1 MRRLAIFAIVLT
13 GCSANRRPPSPDDL
27 YHNAETL
34 LRQGRLKQALAAAD
48 SGLRVEPS
56 WRFRLLKV
64 EALLS
69 SGQAREAAQA
79 LDSAAL
85 PDSPELRARWL
96 MHRGHA
102 LDLLADY
109 AGAQAALDQAQAMA
123 KPLNLP
129 LLDAGIELRRG
140 VLDVRRNQIAA
151 AESGFREV
159 MAIAAAH
166 GDLYLQA
173 SAMGNLGFLFLNAFR
188 YEDAIYWEQRA
199 EAAFERIGS
208 ADSTAKALGNLGW
221 CYYRLGDFDQALAY
235 SKPAEAKSR
244 ESGNQRDQE
253 IWLGNIGSIL
263 FDSGDVKGAIAK
275 YQAALELAQAIGDK
289 RSSGVWMYN
298 LGLAY
303 IKLGDF
309 DAAERYN
316 TEALRL
322 RNDLAGRPEFY
333 PGVSQARIALGRKQ
347 FGRAETLFRAVLAE
361 HGEDPTP
368 ALEAKSGL
376 AEVFV
381 QTGAFARADEQFQS
395 TIAAIDHER
404 AGITS
409 EDYKLSYLASLMEFY
424 QRYVDFLVARGR
436 AGRALEVVES
446 SRARVLDEKL
456 REGGRSDRAVPAAA
470 LKQISRASGA
480 VLLSYWLAPER
491 SFLFAVTPDTIEMHE
506 LPGEKQIG
514 ALVEAYRSLIE
525 GLRDPLESEFPAG
538 NQLSAMLLGPVRR
551 LLPSG
556 TRVIVVPDRALHG
569 LNFETLPD
577 PENPSRYFIDRV
589 TMSVAPSLNILV
601 NPRKPANA
609 QRAILLI
616 GDPEPAVEEYPR
628 LPYAGKEMELIAR
641 DFAAGDR
648 VAVDGARAYPAAY
661 RESDPSKFS
670 WIHFAAH
677 ATANVERPLD
687 SALILSRGASGYA
700 LATREIMNVP
710 LNAELVTLSACRGG
724 APRPIRAKD

>member
-1 MRRLAIFAIVLT
+1 
-13 GCSANRRPPSPDDL
+13 
-27 YHNAETL
+27 
-34 LRQGRLKQALAAAD
+34 
-48 SGLRVEPS
+48 
-56 WRFRLLKV
+56 
-64 EALLS
+64 
-69 SGQAREAAQA
+69 
-79 LDSAAL
+79 
-85 PDSPELRARWL
+85 
-96 MHRGHA
+96 
-102 LDLLADY
+102 
-109 AGAQAALDQAQAMA
+109 
-123 KPLNLP
+123 
-129 LLDAGIELRRG
+129 
-140 VLDVRRNQIAA
+140 
-151 AESGFREV
+151 

-244 ESGNQRDQE
+244 ELGNQRDQE

-333 PGVSQARIALGRKQ
+333 PGVSQGASRWDESNSAGPKRCSERCWPNTGKT
-347 FGRAETLFRAVLAE
+347 RRRRR
-361 HGEDPTP
+361 
-368 ALEAKSGL
+368 AKSGL

-480 VLLSYWLAPER
+480 CSVLLAC
-491 SFLFAVTPDTIEMHE
+491 A
-506 LPGEKQIG
+506 K
-514 ALVEAYRSLIE
+514 
-525 GLRDPLESEFPAG
+525 
-538 NQLSAMLLGPVRR
+538 RR
-551 LLPSG
+551 FCS
-556 TRVIVVPDRALHG
+556 
-569 LNFETLPD
+569 
-577 PENPSRYFIDRV
+577 
-589 TMSVAPSLNILV
+589 PSLRTRSRCMSC
-601 NPRKPANA
+601 P
-609 QRAILLI
+609 
-616 GDPEPAVEEYPR
+616 
-628 LPYAGKEMELIAR
+628 GKNR
-641 DFAAGDR
+641 
-648 VAVDGARAYPAAY
+648 
-661 RESDPSKFS
+661 
-670 WIHFAAH
+670 
-677 ATANVERPLD
+677 
-687 SALILSRGASGYA
+687 SG
-700 LATREIMNVP
+700 R
-710 LNAELVTLSACRGG
+710 
-724 APRPIRAKD
+724 